1 MILSVN
7 KIECHRI
14 NPNRVGSYIDSPDST
29 KKKKSKNTNR
39 INKNDNKCFQYSATV
54 ALKHEETFSFL

>member
-29 KKKKSKNTNR
+29 KKSKNTNR
-39 INKNDNKCFQYSATV
+39 INKNNNKCFQYSV
-54 ALKHEETFSFL
+54 ALKH

>member
-29 KKKKSKNTNR
+29 KKKTTKTQIASIKTIINAFNTL
-39 INKNDNKCFQYSATV
+39 QQ
-54 ALKHEETFSFL
+54 LH